1 MIPGSVVIR
10 TIVNSFFLSCK
21 FVILNRKH
29 FTTDIEKEKMKKNVS
44 KSIAIILAFCIAF
57 SGLPFLAGELDVHAA
72 SKKVAKKVML
82 QAAASGQDAVVLKWN
97 KIKKPQ
103 KGYAVFRDGTPIA
116 HVGKKRTF
124 TDTGLQAGSSHT
136 YQIKVYK
143 TQKVKMWYN
152 KATGKWQKKKPAKNN
167 RGKSKKVTTYTYRKP
182 SNAVNVRTE
191 PGPVSSGTEPDNTEP
206 GNTEPPDTS
215 SIPAPTNLKYSNLS
229 SSSVTLSWTAASISG
244 TPSYKLYRKDGNGNT
259 KVTPVSTIS
268 AKDISVVAG
277 TTYQYYVTTIYNGQE
292 SVKSNMIMVKVPS
305 ETVTTQTKTVT
316 DYTGRTFQIYKNS
329 NESFWRYTS
338 NDVAVE
344 SMPKIDKTVDGEF
357 DIGSNHMIQYH
368 GATFN
373 ATAIK
378 NAKPNNYD
386 YIVDMYNGEAS
397 KFSIELQD
405 GVYVDWIDTYKEVG
419 NHKYEPTV
427 KYYYFKS
434 GHPIAMPVQTD
445 GQFVYKTETSG
456 NITKK
461 HFYVDNAAMSVG
473 DAVGIWTDVFNVYVK
488 YDGKL
493 IETITIDTARDEN
506 LGTSW
511 TSQTANGMSPWRRV
525 ALNIAEQAISSK
537 GGSTGKLY
545 QDLHLISDYIDEN
558 YTYGEV
564 VPVYGTT
571 MSMKCI
577 AGAIILETY
586 SIVHYNKYGFESSG
600 SNYYDG
606 NHSAFNLNE
615 DPDTYYEANGHLD

>member
-1 MIPGSVVIR
+1 MFTSIPIMSGTFESNALAKNI
-10 TIVNSFFLSCK
+10 TLKASATG
-21 FVILNRKH
+21 KH
-29 FTTDIEKEKMKKNVS
+29 T
-44 KSIAIILAFCIAF
+44 
-57 SGLPFLAGELDVHAA
+57 
-72 SKKVAKKVML
+72 AKL
-82 QAAASGQDAVVLKWN
+82 TWN
-97 KIKKPQ
+97 KCKSPNS
-103 KGYAVFRDGTPIA
+103 GYAVFRDFKAIGHYNT
-116 HVGKKRTF
+116 KKTSF
-124 TDTGLQAGSSHT
+124 YDSGLASASGHW
-136 YQIKVYK
+136 YQIKTYKKSKK
-143 TQKVKMWYN
+143 TQWYN
-152 KATGKWQKKKPAKNN
+152 KKTGNWQSKKPAKKY
-167 RGKSKKVTTYTYRKP
+167 RGKSRKITTYSYKKS
-182 SNAVNVRTE
+182 SNAVYIMTDFEFYTITWKNW
-191 PGPVSSGTEPDNTEP
+191 N
-206 GNTEPPDTS
+206 GNTLGTS
-215 SIPAPTNLKYSNLS
+215 STMQGMKPVYYGVTPTRPSDDNYTYTFKGWTPTIVEAHANKTYTATYTATAKPTIPAPTNLKYSNLS
-229 SSSVTLSWTAASISG
+229 SSSVTLSWTAASVSG

-259 KVTPVSTIS
+259 KVTPVSTTS
-268 AKDISVVAG
+268 AKDTSVVAG

-305 ETVTTQTKTVT
+305 ETATTQTKTVT

-378 NAKPNNYD
+378 NAKPKNYD

-397 KFSIELQD
+397 KLSIELQD

-427 KYYYFKS
+427 KYYYFKN

-545 QDLHLISDYIDEN
+545 QDLHLISDYIDEH
-558 YTYGEV
+558 YTYGEE

-571 MSMKCI
+571 MPMKCI
-577 AGAIILETY
+577 AGAIVLETY

-615 DPDTYYEANGHLD
+615 DPQTYYEANGHITN

>member
-1 MIPGSVVIR
+1 
-10 TIVNSFFLSCK
+10 
-21 FVILNRKH
+21 
-29 FTTDIEKEKMKKNVS
+29 MKKNVS

-72 SKKVAKKVML
+72 SKKVAKKVTL

-124 TDTGLQAGSSHT
+124 TDTDLQAGSSHT

-143 TQKVKMWYN
+143 TKKVKMWYN

-215 SIPAPTNLKYSNLS
+215 SVPAPTNLQYSELS
-229 SSSVTLSWTAASISG
+229 SNSVILTWTAADVSG
-244 TPSYKLYRKDGNGNT
+244 TPKYKLYRVEENGIT
-259 KVTPVSTIS
+259 QASTVNS
-268 AKDISVVAG
+268 ARVRDSSVVAG
-277 TTYQYYVTTIYNGQE
+277 KTYQYYVTTLYNQQE
-292 SVKSNMIMVKVPS
+292 SEKSNTITVKIPAQ
-305 ETVTTQTKTVT
+305 TVTTETKTVT
-316 DYTGRTFQIYKNS
+316 DFLGVTRTFTKKS
-329 NESFWRYTS
+329 NQDYWT
-338 NDVAVE
+338 NDDVGVVTDLTRW
-344 SMPKIDKTVDGEF
+344 DKTIDGNF
-357 DIGSNHMIQYH
+357 TYQGDTMIQYH

-378 NAKPNNYD
+378 NTKPNNYK
-386 YIVDMYNGEAS
+386 YTVQMYSGTPD
-397 KFSIELQD
+397 KLSIELQD
-405 GVYVDWIDTYKEVG
+405 GVYIDWIDTYKEVG
-419 NHKYEPTV
+419 NHQYEPTV
-427 KYYYFKS
+427 KYYYFKN
-434 GHPIAMPVQTD
+434 GHPIAMPYSD
-445 GQFVYKTETSG
+445 GTFIYKTETSN
-456 NITKK
+456 NITSKY
-461 HFYVDNAAMSVG
+461 FYVVNSAMTVG
-473 DAVGIWTDVFNVYVK
+473 DALGIWADTFNVYVK
-488 YDGKL
+488 YDGQL
-493 IETITIDTARDEN
+493 IGTITIDTARDEF

-525 ALNIAEQAISSK
+525 ALNIAEEAIAAK
-537 GGSTGKLY
+537 GGSTGKISN
-545 QDLHLISDYIDEN
+545 DLRLIKQYIDEK
-558 YTYGEV
+558 YYYGEEV
-564 VPVYGTT
+564 AVYGTT
-571 MSMKCI
+571 MPMKCI

-615 DPDTYYEANGHLD
+615 DPQTYYEANGHLD

>member
-1 MIPGSVVIR
+1 
-10 TIVNSFFLSCK
+10 
-21 FVILNRKH
+21 
-29 FTTDIEKEKMKKNVS
+29 MKKNVS

-124 TDTGLQAGSSHT
+124 TDTDLQAGSSHT

-143 TQKVKMWYN
+143 TKKVKMWYN

-215 SIPAPTNLKYSNLS
+215 SVPAPTNLQYSELS
-229 SSSVTLSWTAASISG
+229 SNSVILTWTAADVSG
-244 TPSYKLYRKDGNGNT
+244 TPKYKLYRVEENGIT
-259 KVTPVSTIS
+259 QASTVNS
-268 AKDISVVAG
+268 ARVRDSSVVAG
-277 TTYQYYVTTIYNGQE
+277 KTYQYYVTTLYNQQE
-292 SVKSNMIMVKVPS
+292 SEKSNTITVKIPAQ
-305 ETVTTQTKTVT
+305 TVTTETKTVT
-316 DYTGRTFQIYKNS
+316 DFLGVTRTFTKKS
-329 NESFWRYTS
+329 NQDYWT
-338 NDVAVE
+338 NDDVGVVTDLTRW
-344 SMPKIDKTVDGEF
+344 DKTIDGNF
-357 DIGSNHMIQYH
+357 TYQGDTMIQYH

-378 NAKPNNYD
+378 NTKPNNYK
-386 YIVDMYNGEAS
+386 YTVQMYSGTPD
-397 KFSIELQD
+397 KLSIELQD
-405 GVYVDWIDTYKEVG
+405 GVYIDWIDTYKEVG
-419 NHKYEPTV
+419 NHQYEPTV
-427 KYYYFKS
+427 KYYYFKN
-434 GHPIAMPVQTD
+434 GHPIAMPYSD
-445 GQFVYKTETSG
+445 GTFIYKTETSN
-456 NITKK
+456 NITSKY
-461 HFYVDNAAMSVG
+461 FYVVNSAMTVG
-473 DAVGIWTDVFNVYVK
+473 DALGIWADTFNVYVK
-488 YDGKL
+488 YDGQL
-493 IETITIDTARDEN
+493 IGTITIDTARDEF

-525 ALNIAEQAISSK
+525 ALNIAEEAIAAK
-537 GGSTGKLY
+537 GGSTGKISN
-545 QDLHLISDYIDEN
+545 DLRLIKQYIDEK
-558 YTYGEV
+558 YYYGEEV
-564 VPVYGTT
+564 AVYGTT
-571 MSMKCI
+571 MPMKCI

-615 DPDTYYEANGHLD
+615 DPQTYYEANGHLD

>member
-1 MIPGSVVIR
+1 
-10 TIVNSFFLSCK
+10 
-21 FVILNRKH
+21 
-29 FTTDIEKEKMKKNVS
+29 MKKRAARV
-44 KSIAIILAFCIAF
+44 IAVIAAFCIAF

-72 SKKVAKKVML
+72 SKKVAKKVTL
-82 QAAASGQDAVVLKWN
+82 QAAASGQDTVVLKWN

-116 HVGKKRTF
+116 HVGKKLTF

-136 YQIKVYK
+136 YQIKLYK
-143 TQKVKMWYN
+143 TKKVKMWYN
-152 KATGKWQKKKPAKNN
+152 KATGNWQKKKPAKKN
-167 RGKSKKVTTYTYRKP
+167 RGKSKKVTTYTYQKP
-182 SNAVNVRTE
+182 SNAVSVTTE
-191 PGPVSSGTEPDNTEP
+191 PAPQSSDTEPDNTEQP
-206 GNTEPPDTS
+206 GTS
-215 SIPAPTNLKYSNLS
+215 SVPAPTNLKYSNLS
-229 SSSVTLSWTAASISG
+229 SSSVTLSWTAANVSG
-244 TPSYKLYRKDGNGNT
+244 SPSYKLYRADGSGTT
-259 KVTPVSTIS
+259 KTTSVSTTS
-268 AKDISVVAG
+268 VKDTSVVAG
-277 TTYQYYVTTIYNGQE
+277 KTYQYYVTTIYNGQE

-316 DYTGRTFQIYKNS
+316 DFLGVTRTFTKKS
-329 NESFWRYTS
+329 NQDYWT
-338 NDVAVE
+338 NDDVGVVTDLTRW
-344 SMPKIDKTVDGEF
+344 DKTIDGNF
-357 DIGSNHMIQYH
+357 TYQGDTMIQYH

-378 NAKPNNYD
+378 NTKPNNYK
-386 YIVDMYNGEAS
+386 YTVQMYSGTPD
-397 KFSIELQD
+397 KLSIELQD
-405 GVYVDWIDTYKEVG
+405 GVYIDCLDTYKEVG
-419 NHKYEPTV
+419 NHKYEPTI
-427 KYYYFKS
+427 KYYYFKN

-461 HFYVDNAAMSVG
+461 YFYVDNAAMSVG

-558 YTYGEV
+558 YTYGEE

-571 MSMKCI
+571 MPMKCI
-577 AGAIILETY
+577 AGAIVLETY

-600 SNYYDG
+600 SNYYNG

-615 DPDTYYEANGHLD
+615 DPQTYYEAQGRLD

>member
-1 MIPGSVVIR
+1 
-10 TIVNSFFLSCK
+10 
-21 FVILNRKH
+21 
-29 FTTDIEKEKMKKNVS
+29 MKKNVS

-72 SKKVAKKVML
+72 SKKVAKKVTL

-143 TQKVKMWYN
+143 TKKVKMWYN

-191 PGPVSSGTEPDNTEP
+191 PGPISSGTEPDNTEP

-215 SIPAPTNLKYSNLS
+215 SVPAPTNLQYSELS
-229 SSSVTLSWTAASISG
+229 SNSVILTWTAADVSG
-244 TPSYKLYRKDGNGNT
+244 TPKYKLYRVEENGTTQARTVN
-259 KVTPVSTIS
+259 S
-268 AKDISVVAG
+268 ARVRDSSVVAG
-277 TTYQYYVTTIYNGQE
+277 KTYQYYVTTLYNQQE
-292 SVKSNMIMVKVPS
+292 SVKSNTIAVKIPAQ
-305 ETVTTQTKTVT
+305 TATTETKTVT
-316 DYTGRTFQIYKNS
+316 DFLGVTRTFTKKS
-329 NESFWRYTS
+329 NQDYWT
-338 NDVAVE
+338 NDDVGVVTDLTRW
-344 SMPKIDKTVDGEF
+344 DKTIDGNF
-357 DIGSNHMIQYH
+357 TYRGDTMIQYH
-368 GATFN
+368 GATFD

-386 YIVDMYNGEAS
+386 YTVEMYNGDAS
-397 KFSIELQD
+397 KFALELES
-405 GVYVDWIDTYKEVG
+405 GVYIDEMATYKEVG
-419 NHKYEPTV
+419 NKQYEPTT
-427 KYYYFKS
+427 KYYYFKN
-434 GHPIAMPVQTD
+434 GHPIAKPYTVD
-445 GQFVYKTETSG
+445 GSFNYKTETSG

-461 HFYVDNAAMSVG
+461 HFLVINSAMTVG
-473 DAVGIWTDVFNVYVK
+473 DALGIWTDTFDVYVK

-493 IETITIDTARDEN
+493 IETITIDTARDEY
-506 LGTSW
+506 LGTTW

-525 ALNIAEQAISSK
+525 ALNIADQAIAAK
-537 GGSTGKLY
+537 GGSTGQLY
-545 QDLHLISDYIDEN
+545 KDLYLIHDYIDEN
-558 YTYGEV
+558 YVYGEEV
-564 VPVYGTT
+564 QVYGTT

-586 SIVHYNKYGFESSG
+586 SVVHYNKYGFRSGG
-600 SNYYDG
+600 SNYYDS
-606 NHSAFNLNE
+606 NHAAFNLNE
-615 DPDTYYEANGHLD
+615 DPQTYYEANGHLD

>member
-1 MIPGSVVIR
+1 
-10 TIVNSFFLSCK
+10 
-21 FVILNRKH
+21 
-29 FTTDIEKEKMKKNVS
+29 MKKNVS

-124 TDTGLQAGSSHT
+124 TDTDLQAGSSHT

-143 TQKVKMWYN
+143 TKKVKMWYN

-167 RGKSKKVTTYTYRKP
+167 RGKSKKVITYTYRKP

-215 SIPAPTNLKYSNLS
+215 SVPAPTNLQYSELS
-229 SSSVTLSWTAASISG
+229 SNSVILTWTAADVSG
-244 TPSYKLYRKDGNGNT
+244 TPKYKLYRVEENGIT
-259 KVTPVSTIS
+259 QASTVNS
-268 AKDISVVAG
+268 ARVRDSSVVAG
-277 TTYQYYVTTIYNGQE
+277 KTYQYYVTTLYNQQE
-292 SVKSNMIMVKVPS
+292 SVKSN
-305 ETVTTQTKTVT
+305 TVTVTIPGQTSTTETKTVT
-316 DYTGRTFQIYKNS
+316 DFLGVTRTFTKKS
-329 NESFWRYTS
+329 NQDYWT
-338 NDVAVE
+338 NDDVGVVTDLTRW
-344 SMPKIDKTVDGEF
+344 DKTIDGNF
-357 DIGSNHMIQYH
+357 TYQGDTMIQYH

-378 NAKPNNYD
+378 NTKPNNYK
-386 YIVDMYNGEAS
+386 YTVQMYSGTPD
-397 KFSIELQD
+397 KLSIELQD
-405 GVYVDWIDTYKEVG
+405 GVYIDWIDTYKEVG
-419 NHKYEPTV
+419 NHQYEPTV
-427 KYYYFKS
+427 KYYYFKN

-558 YTYGEV
+558 YTYGEE

-571 MSMKCI
+571 MPMKCI

-615 DPDTYYEANGHLD
+615 DPQTYYEANGHLD